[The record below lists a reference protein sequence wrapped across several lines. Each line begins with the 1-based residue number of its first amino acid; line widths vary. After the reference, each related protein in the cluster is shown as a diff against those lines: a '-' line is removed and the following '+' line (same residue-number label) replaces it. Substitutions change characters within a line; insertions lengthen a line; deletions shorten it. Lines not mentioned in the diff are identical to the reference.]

1 MNKYSLDKNYENTF
15 NDIKEEYWKTEDKS
29 KKFIVQ
35 MIDYF
40 NIKDKKVI
48 SDLKMI
54 IYIKKYEMIV
64 KSIKYFFD
72 INISEMNMNNL
83 KKL

>member
-1 MNKYSLDKNYENTF
+1 
-15 NDIKEEYWKTEDKS
+15 
-29 KKFIVQ
+29 

-54 IYIKKYEMIV
+54 IYNKKYVMIV

-83 KKL
+83 KKTLRELEKIYEHKQNNPY

>member
-1 MNKYSLDKNYENTF
+1 
-15 NDIKEEYWKTEDKS
+15 
-29 KKFIVQ
+29 

-83 KKL
+83 KKTLSELEKIYEHKQNNSY